1 MKRSKIV
8 KTLLAAVVIALL
20 AILPFTMV
28 MHARAVQAQAAGAQ
42 ASAPWENNSNLM
54 GWGVFFVAVGEVG
67 GLLGRGLCS
76 ITRERR
82 SQRRQARAATP
93 ATELLLY
100 HQRAAAPGGASQ
112 AA

>member
-1 MKRSKIV
+1 MKRSKLV

-28 MHARAVQAQAAGAQ
+28 MHAKAVKAQAAGIE
-42 ASAPWENNSNLM
+42 ASAPWENSSNLM

-67 GLLGRGLCS
+67 GLLGRGICS

-82 SQRRQARAATP
+82 SQRRQARRATP

-100 HQRAAAPGGASQ
+100 SERSATPGKAAQ